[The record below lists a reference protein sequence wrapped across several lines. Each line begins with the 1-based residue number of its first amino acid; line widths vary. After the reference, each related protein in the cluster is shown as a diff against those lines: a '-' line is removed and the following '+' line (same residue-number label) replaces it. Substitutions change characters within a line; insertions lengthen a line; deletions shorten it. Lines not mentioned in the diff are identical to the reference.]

1 MEITLNIKEILVY
14 LLKTQKIVNKLVF
27 TIWIEVKRKNKIRKL

>member
-1 MEITLNIKEILVY
+1 MGITLNIKEILVY